1 MIDIIDRGFPGGDDG
16 GARRIRELRLVRPP
30 ANAFNGELLRDL
42 ARYVSEAPSSGAEA
56 LVISGAPGMFTGGLD
71 VPELLG
77 LNQSEICDFW
87 RLFYGTLRVVA
98 TSEVPVVAALTG
110 HSPAAGAVL
119 AVFCD
124 YRVMADGPF
133 KMGLNE
139 VQVGLVP
146 PAPLQYAFK
155 RLTGPSTGDA
165 LLMTG
170 ALLSPAEA
178 LRVGLVDEL
187 VPVEQV
193 VPTAIAWAERVAAVP
208 RDAMRETRRIARS
221 DLVAQLEGFDEA
233 AIDEA
238 TTRWF
243 SEETQAVLRAL
254 VARLTA
260 RRPS

>member
-1 MIDIIDRGFPGGDDG
+1 MIDIIDRGEPGDAG
-16 GARRIRELRLVRPP
+16 GTRRIRELRLARPP
-30 ANAFNGELLRDL
+30 ANAFNPPLLRQL
-42 ARYVSEAPSSGAEA
+42 ALYVTEAPGSGADA
-56 LVISGAPGMFTGGLD
+56 IVISGSPGMFTGGLD

-77 LNQSEICDFW
+77 LDRSAICDFW
-87 RLFYGTLRVVA
+87 RLFYGTLRVIA
-98 TSEVPVVAALTG
+98 ASEVPVVAALTG

-124 YRVMADGPF
+124 HRVMADGPF

-155 RLTGPSTGDA
+155 RLTGPRMGDA
-165 LLMTG
+165 LLVTG

-178 LRVGLVDEL
+178 LRAGLVDEL
-187 VPVEQV
+187 VPVDQV
-193 VPTAIAWAERVAAVP
+193 VSTAIAWAERVAAVP
-208 RDAMRETRRIARS
+208 REAMRETRRIARA
-221 DLVAQLEGFDEA
+221 DLVAQLDGFDEA

-238 TTRWF
+238 TSRWF
-243 SEETQAVLRAL
+243 SDETQAVLRAL